1 MHLIRASEHCRLAF
15 SVNALNEND
24 VAVAGLSIAFA
35 SLLEAQS
42 DEVEKFAADLLQR
55 GAQAAVISLGS
66 HGSFARFGEEGYRAQ
81 ALAITPVDTTGAGD
95 SYITGFLT
103 ARLAGASVPAAMHA
117 AHALAAKT
125 CMHPGGFVQ

>member
-42 DEVEKFAADLLQR
+42 

-103 ARLAGASVPAAMHA
+103 ARLAGASVPHAMHA